1 MKAEAEAAGE
11 DPNLIVVNSNLMLLQ
26 LSNSNWVKRLTAGIA
41 NGNTVIIENCPV
53 DLDATLD
60 PVLQRAIYKKGRSMF
75 LQLAGEE
82 IEYDKNFKLYL
93 QTKLSNPH
101 YKPEI
106 FASCT
111 LIL

>member
-1 MKAEAEAAGE
+1 MAETKGNNGCGAESGPDEAEAEAAGE

-60 PVLQRAIYKKGRSMF
+60 PVLQRAMKGVDVPAACRRRNR
-75 LQLAGEE
+75 
-82 IEYDKNFKLYL
+82 IR
-93 QTKLSNPH
+93 
-101 YKPEI
+101 
-106 FASCT
+106 
-111 LIL
+111 